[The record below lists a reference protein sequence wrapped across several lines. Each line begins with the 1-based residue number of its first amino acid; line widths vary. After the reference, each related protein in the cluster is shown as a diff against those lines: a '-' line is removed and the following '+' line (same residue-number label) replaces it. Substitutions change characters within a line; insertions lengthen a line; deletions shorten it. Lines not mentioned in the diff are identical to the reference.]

1 MTHLTQVQGIETQH
15 LLKNEMVPIAHYGT
29 LAEAQEYALVVL
41 AMNLDCLITTN
52 DGKFIIYALEPFAIA
67 VTEEFAIYEKEQSE
81 EVALQVLPVFGS
93 GVELL
98 LAWMVALFFCF
109 SMQSESA
116 AFTDQ
121 YLNSSTA
128 IMQNGEIYRAF
139 TALFL
144 HGDFEHLMGNL
155 IYGSVFCLLVANSL
169 GPWTGWGL
177 ILASGFLG
185 NLTNAV
191 IHHNV
196 AFYSLGAST
205 ATFGGL
211 GLLVGVGLYQAWLD
225 RNVRGGIR
233 TMVPLAIGVML
244 FSMFGIGSADSGS
257 TTDVM
262 AHVLGL
268 GFGVLLG
275 APFAKFR
282 NKVAAA

>member
-1 MTHLTQVQGIETQH
+1 MQGIETQQFQ
-15 LLKNEMVPIAHYGT
+15 KDEMVTIAQYGT
-29 LAEAQEYALVVL
+29 LSKAQEYALVVL
-41 AMNLDCLITTN
+41 AMNLDCLITAE
-52 DGKFIIYALEPFAIA
+52 DGHFRIYVQEPFAIA
-67 VTEEFAIYEKEQSE
+67 VTEEFTLYEKEQRE
-81 EVALQVLPVFGS
+81 AIAPRDLPVFGS

-98 LAWMVALFFCF
+98 LAWMVTLFFCF

-116 AFTDQ
+116 TFTDN
-121 YLNSSTA
+121 YLNSSSA
-128 IMQNGEIYRAF
+128 IMQNGEIYRSF

-155 IYGSVFCLLVANSL
+155 LYGSVFCLLVANSL

-185 NLTNAV
+185 NLTNAA
-191 IHHNV
+191 IHHDLP
-196 AFYSLGAST
+196 FYSLGAST
-205 ATFGGL
+205 ATFGAL

-225 RNVRGGIR
+225 RSVRSGIR
-233 TMVPLAIGVML
+233 TMIPLAIGVML
-244 FSMFGIGSADSGS
+244 FSMFGIGSTDSGS

-275 APFAKFR
+275 TPFAKFR
-282 NKVAAA
+282 NDLALKVRA